1 METPREKQ
9 DLGTDGWERKIK
21 KMDQLHMAQLCIAVQ
36 LLCWLLGHSQVF
48 TSCLRVPV
56 KGLMSEYLPDKRF
69 GLGYMSRLGKE

>member
-48 TSCLRVPV
+48 TLCFRFLV
-56 KGLMSEYLPDKRF
+56 KGWMSEYLPDKRS
-69 GLGYMSRLGKE
+69 GLGCMSRLRNE